1 MNKTNLLMAF
11 ALFTVLSTG
20 IVYAGTSGPSP
31 IPLPPNFQITSQ
43 PILLCKGQ
51 INNIPITVTN
61 AKTNYLGVG
70 TQNLTGTAMQGV
82 TLSLGSSRYLASA
95 GNGTAYIGSIPSL
108 SSATTDLHVFVNQSA
123 PLINTVPVAISYYY
137 LQLYSDSEVRNL
149 SLIAVQCP
157 SQLTVNMTPK
167 TLTSGEIQN
176 ITIRLKNNGN
186 SSISNINVHWS
197 LPPIDGAVVG
207 SQEYNI
213 KALGPGNES
222 KINASVFVSRN
233 ASIESFPVNITATF
247 YSGSEL
253 EQVLNS
259 TSIIPTGAINLLPS
273 GITLSPSTVPQGS
286 IFSIS
291 FVLTDIGTSG
301 ASAASAY
308 VLMPQGFSSYG
319 TNPVYIGDIGADTQ
333 SPVTVTLIS
342 SPNLKPGVYNIP
354 IRINYLNGLRQNQ
367 TSMMNVS
374 VNITKPSPNTSITG
388 QPQQARSGGSGLLTI
403 ILFIALVAV
412 AWLYYQERKKGKK
425 R

>member
-1 MNKTNLLMAF
+1 MNKINLLMTF
-11 ALFTVLSTG
+11 ALFAVLSAG
-20 IVYAGTSGPSP
+20 IVYAGTNGPSP
-31 IPLPPNFQITSQ
+31 VPLPPNFQVTSQ

-51 INNIPITVTN
+51 INSIPITVTN

-70 TQNLTGTAMQGV
+70 AQNLTGTVMQGV

-108 SSATTDLHVFVNQSA
+108 GSATIELHVFVNQSA

-176 ITIRLKNNGN
+176 ITIRLRNNGN

-222 KINASVFVSRN
+222 RINASIFVSRN

-247 YSGSEL
+247 YSGAEL

-273 GITLSPSTVPQGS
+273 GVTLSPSTVPQGN

-301 ASAASAY
+301 ASAASSY

-319 TNPVYIGDIGADTQ
+319 TNPVYIGDIAADTQ

-342 SPNLKPGVYNIP
+342 SPDLKPGVYDIP

-374 VNITKPSPNTSITG
+374 VNITRSYHNASATG
-388 QPQQARSGGSGLLTI
+388 QPQQAKSSGGGLI
-403 ILFIALVAV
+403 IPSVLLIALVV
-412 AWLYYQERKKGKK
+412 FAWLYYQERKKGRK
-425 R
+425 